1 MPQII
6 DPGQG
11 FGAQLGAALG
21 GGLSSGLQYL
31 AQHKLAQ
38 VIERQAQKKEKE
50 NFESAGFTPQES
62 QFLASQPAQL
72 RPNYIRQLRP
82 GGFGGMQGQGPVQQ
96 LQEQAITPQEQ
107 QQVGLQ
113 DLMASLNPRSQAN
126 PVQRSLEQVS
136 GSQGQGYLQGLLGKQ
151 HQAEVS
157 RPDLSGSQLGQT
169 PQVSNQIKQRDIR
182 EQVYSPK
189 KQKTVAESLTEPT
202 QTAAERNLDLKER
215 ALESKASHE
224 TAKGINTAFKA
235 ARDSDTRLD
244 RMAKLA
250 ESGKLNGPL
259 FSGLVKGIKIPII
272 GHVGLPQG
280 WLTPESQEFDKLSTD
295 FVKGAKDIFGSRMT
309 QGEVDLFLKTIPSL
323 TNSDEGKKVLIRNL
337 KLMNEGAK
345 VKKEALDTVI
355 KLNGG
360 RYPSNLD
367 NLVEEIA
374 GPKLEALKEKFV
386 AGDEKLSEKSFEGL
400 PDPSTVSGK
409 KFRDK
414 KTGDIVQAVDG
425 KYVKVT

>member
-11 FGAQLGAALG
+11 FGGQLGAALG
-21 GGLSSGLQYL
+21 GGFSSGLQYL
-31 AQHKLAQ
+31 AQHKLNQ
-38 VIERQAQKKEKE
+38 VIDRQVQKRDKE

-62 QFLASQPAQL
+62 QFLASQPARL
-72 RPNYIRQLRP
+72 RPNYIKQLRP
-82 GGFGGMQGQGPVQQ
+82 SGLGSQQGQGETQQ

-126 PVQRSLEQVS
+126 PAQRQLEQVT
-136 GSQGQGYLQGLLGKQ
+136 GGQGQGYLQGLLNTQ
-151 HQAEVS
+151 Q
-157 RPDLSGSQLGQT
+157 PQLGQQGSPDT
-169 PQVSNQIKQRDIR
+169 QAMQSQNAAIPQQQQRVPIA
-182 EQVYSPK
+182 EPK
-189 KQKTVAESLTEPT
+189 VRQKSVAESLTTPK
-202 QTAAERNLDLKER
+202 QTTAERNFELKEQ

-224 TAKGINTAFKA
+224 AAKGINTAYKA

-250 ESGKLNGPL
+250 ETGKLNGPL

-295 FVKGAKDIFGSRMT
+295 FVKGAKDVFGSRMT

-337 KLMNEGAK
+337 KIMNEGAK
-345 VKKEALDTVI
+345 VKKEALDSI
-355 KLNGG
+355 LKLNGG
-360 RYPSNLD
+360 KYPANLD
-367 NLVEEIA
+367 NLVEEVA
-374 GPKLEALKEKFV
+374 GPKLEALKEKFI
-386 AGDEKLSEKSFEGL
+386 AGDEKLAAKEFEGL

-414 KTGDIVQAVDG
+414 KTGEIVQSVDG
-425 KYVKVT
+425 KYVKVS

>member
-21 GGLSSGLQYL
+21 GGFSSGLQYL
-31 AQHKLAQ
+31 AQHKLNL
-38 VIERQAQKKEKE
+38 VIERQTQKRDKE

-72 RPNYIRQLRP
+72 RPNYIKQLRP
-82 GGFGGMQGQGPVQQ
+82 SGIGTQQAQAPTQQ

-113 DLMASLNPRSQAN
+113 DLMASLNPRSQSN
-126 PVQRSLEQVS
+126 PAQRQLEQVT
-136 GSQGQGYLQGLLGKQ
+136 GGQGQGFLQGLLNTQQPQIGQ
-151 HQAEVS
+151 QGSPESQEMQPRNTVGPQQQQQAAIA
-157 RPDLSGSQLGQT
+157 Q
-169 PQVSNQIKQRDIR
+169 
-182 EQVYSPK
+182 PK
-189 KQKTVAESLTEPT
+189 SKQKSVAESLTQPT
-202 QTAAERNLDLKER
+202 QTAAERNFALKEQ

-224 TAKGINTAFKA
+224 TAKGINTAFKS

-250 ESGKLNGPL
+250 DTGKLNSPL
-259 FSGLVKGIKIPII
+259 FAGLVKGIKIPII
-272 GHVGLPQG
+272 GHIGLPQG

-309 QGEVDLFLKTIPSL
+309 QGEVDLFLKTVPSL

-337 KLMNEGAK
+337 KIMNEGAK
-345 VKKEALDTVI
+345 VKKEALDSI
-355 KLNGG
+355 LKLNGG
-360 RYPSNLD
+360 RYPANLD
-367 NLVEEIA
+367 SLVEEVA
-374 GPKLEALKEKFV
+374 GPKLEDLKEKFI
-386 AGDEKLSEKSFEGL
+386 AGDEKLASQSFEGL

-414 KTGDIVQAVDG
+414 KTGEIVQSVDG
-425 KYVKVT
+425 KYVKVS